1 MAAALLCSFLKFGEP
16 GSTKLIA
23 CYLYYIFADSQ
34 TEFFCLN
41 VWAIYFDK
49 FNHRKRYNMKNNRD
63 AFATDRNNEF
73 PRDSQSLRD
82 EMLAADII

>member
-1 MAAALLCSFLKFGEP
+1 MSFLKFRESL

-23 CYLYYIFADSQ
+23 CYLLRIFADSQ
-34 TEFFCLN
+34 TEFFYLN

-63 AFATDRNNEF
+63 AFFATDRNNEF

-82 EMLAADII
+82 EMLDQRPT